1 MSFTGISK
9 GVTKVNVVQGCFV
22 VHNITQDVHL
32 ALVPKVSVG
41 WVAS

>member
-22 VHNITQDVHL
+22 VHNIQDVHL